1 MDRLL
6 INGGKKLNG
15 TVNIESAKN
24 SVLPILAGCVLTNDT
39 VVINNCP
46 KITDVLN
53 MVKILKHIGAKAYF
67 EKNNLIVN
75 CSNICN
81 SEIPKVLSKELRAS
95 VLMVGAL
102 LARTKKAKIS
112 FPGGCNIGIR
122 PIDIHLNSFKKLG
135 AYVDMRS
142 FR

>member
-1 MDRLL
+1 MAE
-6 INGGKKLNG
+6 KKLNG

-81 SEIPKVLSKELRAS
+81 SEIPKVLSKEIVNKNSLNYEEISDLYDIVDNDESQLQPYSILRILES
-95 VLMVGAL
+95 
-102 LARTKKAKIS
+102 
-112 FPGGCNIGIR
+112 NIEQ
-122 PIDIHLNSFKKLG
+122 L
-135 AYVDMRS
+135 
-142 FR
+142 